1 MKGFRHHLRHCRRSI
16 DVESSE
22 DLHRLIANPT
32 LSIHSSSD
40 VFAPNRTVQS
50 DEDSSYNNRDLIET
64 FDSYEDIN
72 EDNSGFHP
80 LRRKTMAVT
89 KFQVMLND
97 LLLKHKASL
106 LLYDKIIELVSMY
119 ILSPSFNKL
128 DKFKSRRS
136 LLQSTE
142 KSLNT
147 SCLRPVN
154 GTVRL
159 HNDSLVTVPIFDAK
173 HMITSMLTDPSLMKE
188 CNFAKGYNVLTGE
201 VQNEHPDCLYTNNEE
216 MSWAVFG
223 DYFVD
228 YNDGREGAR
237 VCIIC
242 YKYCAKTRE
251 DRIGFESR
259 G

>member
-1 MKGFRHHLRHCRRSI
+1 MSASMKKQCPNCDGWYSNVKGFRHHLRHCRRSI

-72 EDNSGFHP
+72 EDDSDFHP

-106 LLYDKIIELVSMY
+106 LLYDEIIELVSIY
-119 ILSPSFNKL
+119 CHP
-128 DKFKSRRS
+128 
-136 LLQSTE
+136 
-142 KSLNT
+142 
-147 SCLRPVN
+147 
-154 GTVRL
+154 
-159 HNDSLVTVPIFDAK
+159 
-173 HMITSMLTDPSLMKE
+173 
-188 CNFAKGYNVLTGE
+188 VLTNWTSSNQEGH
-201 VQNEHPDCLYTNNEE
+201 N
-216 MSWAVFG
+216 
-223 DYFVD
+223 
-228 YNDGREGAR
+228 YN
-237 VCIIC
+237 
-242 YKYCAKTRE
+242 
-251 DRIGFESR
+251 
-259 G
+259 